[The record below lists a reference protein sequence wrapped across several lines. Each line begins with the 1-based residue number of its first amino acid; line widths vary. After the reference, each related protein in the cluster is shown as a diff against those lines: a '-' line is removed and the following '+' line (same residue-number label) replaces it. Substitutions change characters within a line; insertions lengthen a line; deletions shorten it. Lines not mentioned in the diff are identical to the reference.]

1 MNLDSPPATLLEV
14 RQAAFNGPVELLLQL
29 AQRQELDISSV
40 QLHELTAAYLES
52 LQTLPKPEPERMGA
66 FLVVGARLIQLKA
79 LRLLPSL
86 HPPQEEELGDWEAA
100 MRERL
105 VEYRKFKELAEEIM
119 RRHREG
125 NFSFASLLQPEILP
139 REALQVEL
147 DALTAAFEEILRRL
161 PPTESLEVELEA
173 FSLTDKLD
181 AIRQLLARKPEVN
194 FAQIFTTAR
203 SRLEA
208 VVIFL
213 ALLELIRL
221 AEAEVTQ
228 VQPFGP
234 IRIRK
239 RPTVAAGEEAGE

>member
-1 MNLDSPPATLLEV
+1 MSLESPPASLLEV

-29 AQRQELDISSV
+29 AQRQELDISSI

-52 LQTLPKPEPERMGA
+52 LKTVSRPEPARMGA
-66 FLVVGARLIQLKA
+66 FLVVAARLIQLKA
-79 LRLLPSL
+79 VRLLPSL
-86 HPPQEEELGDWEAA
+86 HPPEEEELGDWEAA
-100 MRERL
+100 MRDRL

-125 NFSFASLLQPEILP
+125 NFTFASLLQPEIVP

-161 PPTESLEVELEA
+161 PPTESVEVELES
-173 FSLTDKLD
+173 FSLEDKLA
-181 AIRQLLARKPEVN
+181 AIRQLLARKPEIT
-194 FAQIFTTAR
+194 FAHIFSTAQT
-203 SRLEA
+203 RLEA

-213 ALLELIRL
+213 ALLELVRL

-228 VQPFGP
+228 TQPFGP
-234 IRIRK
+234 IRIR
-239 RPTVAAGEEAGE
+239 RRGTPAAREEAGG